1 MSELGKKNISPNL
14 VNNLRIQSSAATAVN
29 QISQMAQ
36 NASADVQKK
45 YTPQQIKHFLH
56 QTSQLRALRRRNFQ
70 MPENDNSKAPVLDE
84 ESCEDTFTRMNGLNQ
99 SSRFLQARSRRFL
112 SMFAGYQDPERIKEQ
127 FDELWQQTLHEEGF
141 SDQEPAN
148 QYMLCNYLIKQNQ
161 KSKEANK
168 SIIQEKLE
176 QELEKLYGEKG
187 KEITA
192 KVNTS
197 LQARE
202 YSANREKIRLFQ
214 DAYYQLLETISDV
227 PSMMEYYFSRFSL
240 EEFLQVSNLITQAAI
255 AHQQSYIMP
264 CLHRESIHALLAFM
278 NQRTL
283 LYSCIYSIR
292 ELLIKQKIIKEDDIP
307 LDDPQTA
314 LKKLK
319 ALSEKNKQDQADQD
333 QEDQEDQED
342 QGDENQ
348 QNQQDAK
355 KTKADKTKGDQPK
368 KIPIAERNLRDVL
381 KMVLD
386 LSHGKVLLE
395 IDEHLQ
401 KINERL
407 INYSTLKIREVSTAE
422 RLALQQLLK
431 LVRDLAIPLW
441 QEDSHRMKVLATIY
455 ELLGEYN
462 QHMEYTPFNRDKFFV

>member
-1 MSELGKKNISPNL
+1 MSELKKNISPNL
-14 VNNLRIQSSAATAVN
+14 ANNLRIQQSGSN
-29 QISQMAQ
+29 GISQVTQMAQ
-36 NASADVQKK
+36 NVTDDVQKK
-45 YTPQQIKHFLH
+45 YTPQQIKHILH

-70 MPENDNSKAPVLDE
+70 MPENDNNKAPVLDE
-84 ESCEDTFTRMNGLNQ
+84 KDCEDSFTRMNGLNQ

-112 SMFAGYQDPERIKEQ
+112 SMLAGYAPKTPEEAEEQ
-127 FDELWQQTLHEEGF
+127 FDELWAQTMSEEGF
-141 SDQEPAN
+141 SDEEPAN
-148 QYMLCNYLIKQNQ
+148 QYMLCNYLLKQNQ
-161 KSKEANK
+161 RSKEANK
-168 SIIQEKLE
+168 DIVQKKLE
-176 QELEKLYGEKG
+176 EELQKLYDERG
-187 KEITA
+187 KEISA
-192 KVNTS
+192 HVNTS

-292 ELLIKQKIIKEDDIP
+292 ELLIKQKIVKEEDIP

-314 LKKLK
+314 LKKIK
-319 ALSEKNKQDQADQD
+319 AIKEREEREEREKNDSDEKNNSEKNDSEEKKDSEEKNKA
-333 QEDQEDQED
+333 EE
-342 QGDENQ
+342 EN
-348 QNQQDAK
+348 K
-355 KTKADKTKGDQPK
+355 PK
-368 KIPIAERNLRDVL
+368 KISTAERNLRDVL

-395 IDEHLQ
+395 IDEHLE

-407 INYSTLKIREVSTAE
+407 INYSKLKIKEVSTAE

-431 LVRDLAIPLW
+431 LIRDLAIPLW
-441 QEDSHRMKVLATIY
+441 QEDAHRHKVLEVIY
-455 ELLGEYN
+455 ELLGGYN
-462 QHMEYTPFNRDKFFV
+462 RQMEYTPFNRDKFFV

>member
-1 MSELGKKNISPNL
+1 MSEFANKNISPNL
-14 VNNLRIQSSAATAVN
+14 ANNLRLQNTTSSLN
-29 QISQMAQ
+29 QISQLAQ
-36 NASADVQKK
+36 NASTDVQKK

-70 MPENDNSKAPVLDE
+70 MPENDNSKAPILDE

-112 SMFAGYQDPERIKEQ
+112 STLSSYQDMEDFKAQ
-127 FDELWQQTLHEEGF
+127 LDELWEQTLNEEGF
-141 SDQEPAN
+141 SDEPAN

-161 KSKEANK
+161 KSKEVHKN
-168 SIIQEKLE
+168 IIQEKLE
-176 QELEKLYGEKG
+176 QELQKLYDEKS

-192 KVNTS
+192 KVNVS

-214 DAYYQLLETISDV
+214 DAYYQLLENISDV

-283 LYSCIYSIR
+283 LYSCIYSLR
-292 ELLIKQKIIKEDDIP
+292 ELLIKQKIIKEDDIA

-319 ALSEKNKQDQADQD
+319 ALKEQKEQQEKEEQEKNQQEKQEK
-333 QEDQEDQED
+333 QEAE
-342 QGDENQ
+342 
-348 QNQQDAK
+348 K
-355 KTKADKTKGDQPK
+355 PK
-368 KIPIAERNLRDVL
+368 KISTAERNLRDVL
-381 KMVLD
+381 KMLLD

-407 INYSTLKIREVSTAE
+407 INYSTLKIRDVSNAE

-431 LVRDLAIPLW
+431 LLRELAIPLW
-441 QEDSHRMKVLATIY
+441 QEDGHRMKVLSTVY